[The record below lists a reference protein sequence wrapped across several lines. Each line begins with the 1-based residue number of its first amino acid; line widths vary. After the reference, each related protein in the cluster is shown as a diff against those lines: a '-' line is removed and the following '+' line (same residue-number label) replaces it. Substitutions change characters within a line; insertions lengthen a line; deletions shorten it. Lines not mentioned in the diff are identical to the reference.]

1 MSLELGYGDYSA
13 TLDAS
18 ASASANSA
26 YVLPVADGD
35 VGQVLQTDGSGVL
48 SWTTPLTLQGVYP
61 VGSVYMTTGVDNPQ
75 TTFGFGT
82 WVEINQTTFP
92 TITFWERI
100 I

>member
-1 MSLELGYGDYSA
+1 MSLTIYSEDHA
-13 TLDAS
+13 CNINAS
-18 ASASANSA
+18 TFTTDINYTA
-26 YVLPVADGD
+26 PETDGD
-35 VGQVLQTDGSGVL
+35 AGQVLQTDGSGVL
-48 SWTTPLTLQGVYP
+48 SWATPLTLQGVYP

-100 I
+100 A